1 MKYSSKFKV
10 NNHEKVRCHEWTEK
24 KLSVSFSIFC
34 TRRQENPAQFFEA
47 RLILFDSVNQNKDGQ
62 NFMNEENKQKGYDI
76 YLGCFIAITYI
87 NLGYEITCTF

>member
-1 MKYSSKFKV
+1 M
-10 NNHEKVRCHEWTEK
+10 NREKIICFIFHFLYETE
-24 KLSVSFSIFC
+24 
-34 TRRQENPAQFFEA
+34 ENPAQFFKA

>member
-1 MKYSSKFKV
+1 M
-10 NNHEKVRCHEWTEK
+10 NREKIICFIFH
-24 KLSVSFSIFC
+24 FC
-34 TRRQENPAQFFEA
+34 TRRKENPAQFFKA